1 MRKIKY
7 IVLLIIFILSF
18 LFATS
23 CELTEKEK
31 EKYNITFNP
40 DCPETIDNSKL
51 EFYYFPKYIRVS
63 TVDGVVEYD
72 GWGEITNVVKEGLVQ
87 INERLASESIEYAP
101 GKVIENIKTTKDKL
115 GRPYYSNLFNSNVGV
130 YHKVSASN
138 PTNFIGEEYYEIDG
152 GYFKMTIFQCNTA
165 YMMYTHCGFNLDM
178 LAEENLYFYKLAKDK
193 NCENKIDWI
202 IPGDCKYTIKLEEGD
217 SILLPTPVKM
227 GYTFDGWYKSGEKIT
242 EISNCSSHMSIDA
255 KWHPTVY
262 YITYDLDGGTN
273 DEANPTSYTCEDD
286 SIILKD
292 AYKEGYVFIGWQEDY
307 KNPKKDYEINTSKLK
322 NWNLRAVFEKIEEE

>member
-1 MRKIKY
+1 MRKIKT
-7 IVLLIIFILSF
+7 IVLLIIFTLSF

-23 CELTEKEK
+23 CKQPEKEK
-31 EKYNITFNP
+31 TKYNITFNP
-40 DCPETIDNSKL
+40 DCPDTIDKSKL

-63 TVDGVVEYD
+63 TVDGVVEYNEM
-72 GWGEITNVVKEGLVQ
+72 GEVANVIKEGLVQ
-87 INERLASESIEYAP
+87 VNERLASEGVEYAP
-101 GKVIENIKTTKDKL
+101 GKVIENIKTMKHKSGITYYRKL
-115 GRPYYSNLFNSNVGV
+115 FDPLGGLYR
-130 YHKVSASN
+130 KVSASN
-138 PTNFIGEEYYEIDG
+138 PNNFIGEAYYEIYG
-152 GYFKMTIFQCNTA
+152 SYTKMSNLQAGIL

-178 LAEENLYFYKLAKDK
+178 LAEENLYFYKLAK
-193 NCENKIDWI
+193 ENNSEDMIDWI

-242 EISNCSSHMSIDA
+242 EISNCSSNMSIDA

-292 AYKEGYVFIGWQEDY
+292 AYKEGYVFIGWCQSYEE
-307 KNPKKDYEINTSKLK
+307 PKKDYEINTSKLK
-322 NWNLRAVFEKIEEE
+322 NWNLRAVFEKIEDE